1 MENARGFPSKTAT
14 DKCFVFALIRNA
26 RANATPTS
34 PPPTMATSTF
44 AGIDELNS
52 LVFFFFPKLS
62 SFVSVI
68 VVVDEKAFFASLVE
82 NDDDDDDDENKNRSI
97 VVLLLLAPS
106 RR

>member
-44 AGIDELNS
+44 AGIDEFS
-52 LVFFFFPKLS
+52 LLVFFPKLS
-62 SFVSVI
+62 SFVSVV

-82 NDDDDDDDENKNRSI
+82 NDDDDDENKNRSI
-97 VVLLLLAPS
+97 VLLLLAPS
-106 RR
+106 R